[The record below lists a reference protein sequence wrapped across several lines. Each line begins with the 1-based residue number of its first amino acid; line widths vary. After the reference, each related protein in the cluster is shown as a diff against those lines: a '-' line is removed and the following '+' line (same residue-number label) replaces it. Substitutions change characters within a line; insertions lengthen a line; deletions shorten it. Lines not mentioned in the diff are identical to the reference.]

1 MQRALIAS
9 GVLGL
14 GTALVFGAAAVTAT
28 LFPSGATVAPNMN
41 VMWARDD
48 MMMAKPMPAA
58 PMPVM
63 ITNEG
68 GGIQPAPEMAPT
80 PMPEVAE
87 P

>member
-48 MMMAKPMPAA
+48 VMMAKPMPV
-58 PMPVM
+58 PMGGPLM
-63 ITNEG
+63 ITNDG
-68 GGIQPAPEMAPT
+68 GGMELVPDVQQGEKD
-80 PMPEVAE
+80 
-87 P
+87 

>member
-28 LFPSGATVAPNMN
+28 LFPSGATVAANMN
-41 VMWARDD
+41 GMWARDD
-48 MMMAKPMPAA
+48 VMMAKPMAV
-58 PMPVM
+58 PMGGPLV

-68 GGIQPAPEMAPT
+68 GGLEFDPDVQQGEKD
-80 PMPEVAE
+80 
-87 P
+87 